1 MAPKRSGNE
10 TGSSFGGPSS
20 KRQAPAKNH
29 GIHFKDNKQRDR
41 YKTLISKPLH
51 PCRYPD
57 SYSLNVLGIRDNV
70 FKLLGN
76 LGWIAMLRPMRGFE
90 NFTYEFLS
98 SIAFTKDRMNFDNPN
113 HRVSFRLMNVD
124 YEMSLEHFCL
134 EMDFANAG
142 FIHDSWNH
150 DLKPDDYNPASFWER
165 ITGLTHYNTRSN
177 KASNIHNPVLRY
189 LQRVMACTIWGRKE
203 LGTTRT
209 DELFMLWA
217 MLNNR
222 PVNTCYYLL
231 DYLAS
236 LGSKP
241 DGKGEIVVGGIITY
255 IARKFGV
262 GEDQGLNRIEGN
274 NIETLVAMNFI
285 KPHPPDNM
293 TYELQLNVPLCL
305 IILPNPSRTN
315 TEVEDNL
322 LYVGDD
328 PQVHEEHTLRQAEGA
343 NLHQEEER
351 HDHDTG
357 SYYNDERWAW
367 MQTEVQR
374 ISTEQQRQG
383 VEITG
388 LRNDVLRGNRINEEN
403 NQMLRNMMQHL
414 HLQGPPYGP
423 S

>member
-1 MAPKRSGNE
+1 
-10 TGSSFGGPSS
+10 
-20 KRQAPAKNH
+20 
-29 GIHFKDNKQRDR
+29 
-41 YKTLISKPLH
+41 
-51 PCRYPD
+51 
-57 SYSLNVLGIRDNV
+57 V

-76 LGWIAMLRPMRGFE
+76 LGWIEMLRPMRGFE

-98 SIAFTKDRMNFDNPN
+98 SIAFMKDRLNFDNPN
-113 HRVSFRLMNVD
+113 HRVSFRLMNIE
-124 YEMSLEHFCL
+124 YEMPLEHFCL

-150 DLKPDDYNPASFWER
+150 DLRLDDYNPATFWER
-165 ITGLTHYNTRSN
+165 ITGLTQYNTRFN
-177 KASNIHNPVLRY
+177 KAGNIHNPVLRY

-217 MLNNR
+217 MLHDR

-236 LGSKP
+236 LNSKP
-241 DGKGEIVVGGIITY
+241 KGKGEIVVGGIITF

-274 NIETLVAMNFI
+274 NRLNIETLVAMNFI
-285 KPHPPDNM
+285 KPHPPDNT

-305 IILPNPSRTN
+305 IILPNPSCTN
-315 TEVEDNL
+315 TEVEENL

-328 PQVHEEHTLRQAEGA
+328 PQVHEEHALGEEEGA
-343 NLHQEEER
+343 NLHQDEEHHAYEVEG
-351 HDHDTG
+351 H
-357 SYYNDERWAW
+357 YNEERWAW

-374 ISTEQQRQG
+374 ISTE
-383 VEITG
+383 
-388 LRNDVLRGNRINEEN
+388 
-403 NQMLRNMMQHL
+403 
-414 HLQGPPYGP
+414 
-423 S
+423 

>member
-1 MAPKRSGNE
+1 MAPKRSGNK
-10 TGSSFGGPSS
+10 TGSSSGGPSS
-20 KRQAPAKNH
+20 KRQAPAMNH
-29 GIHFKDNKQRDR
+29 DIQFRDKKQRDR
-41 YKTLISKPLH
+41 YKTLIFKPLH

-76 LGWIAMLRPMRGFE
+76 LGWIEMLRPMRGFE

-98 SIAFTKDRMNFDNPN
+98 SIAFTKDRLNFDNPN
-113 HRVSFRLMNVD
+113 HKVSFQLMNID
-124 YEMSLEHFCL
+124 YEMSLKHFCL

-150 DLKPDDYNPASFWER
+150 DLKPNDYNPATFWER
-165 ITGLTHYNTRSN
+165 ITDLTEYNTRSN

-189 LQRVMACTIWGRKE
+189 LQRVMACTICGRKE

-217 MLNNR
+217 MHHNR

-255 IARKFGV
+255 IARKSGV
-262 GEDQGLNRIEGN
+262 GEDQGLNRIKGN
-274 NIETLVAMNFI
+274 NRLNIETLVAMNFI

-293 TYELQLNVPLCL
+293 TYELQLNVPLCFL
-305 IILPNPSRTN
+305 THFGLTPRWNKICCMLVMIHRYMRSIL
-315 TEVEDNL
+315 
-322 LYVGDD
+322 
-328 PQVHEEHTLRQAEGA
+328 
-343 NLHQEEER
+343 
-351 HDHDTG
+351 
-357 SYYNDERWAW
+357 
-367 MQTEVQR
+367 
-374 ISTEQQRQG
+374 
-383 VEITG
+383 
-388 LRNDVLRGNRINEEN
+388 
-403 NQMLRNMMQHL
+403 
-414 HLQGPPYGP
+414 
-423 S
+423 